1 MKKFQFV
8 ICVTDNSKI
17 KFRAQ
22 NCLINASILDLCIG
36 THNLYLR
43 RRQPDLLEIQQM
55 KIQARE
61 QRQKKQVIKLFCLK
75 FIKLFIKME
84 QNRLLRERELR
95 QQAEFERDKLKSE
108 NAILTEQLVALQ
120 V

>member
-1 MKKFQFV
+1 M

-22 NCLINASILDLCIG
+22 NCSINASILDLCIG

-61 QRQKKQVIKLFCLK
+61 QRQKKIVNI
-75 FIKLFIKME
+75 
-84 QNRLLRERELR
+84 
-95 QQAEFERDKLKSE
+95 
-108 NAILTEQLVALQ
+108 
-120 V
+120 